1 MAVGITEELA
11 IDRPVAQQVE
21 HRGVLRQWVVQV
33 QDAFLGVVAR
43 LLQALALGVELDH
56 HLAHVGA
63 LAQRLALQAQHG
75 GRGDGDRLLVGL
87 ALAAEYHRVL
97 ADLDQLLLL
106 GGFLAQGEVV
116 RRQEL
121 GVHRH
126 QLGSPQG
133 QAQRQGQAGPET
145 QGNGH
150 RQLRSQTGAPL

>member
-1 MAVGITEELA
+1 ME
-11 IDRPVAQQVE
+11 
-21 HRGVLRQWVVQV
+21 
-33 QDAFLGVVAR
+33 DALPGVVAR
-43 LLQALALGVELDH
+43 LLQALALDIELDD

-63 LAQRLALQAQHG
+63 LAQWFSLQAQHG

-87 ALAAEYHRVL
+87 PLAAEHHRVL
-97 ADLDQLLLL
+97 ADLDQLLLF
-106 GGFLAQGEVV
+106 GRFLAQGEVV

-121 GVHRH
+121 GVHRRH
-126 QLGSPQG
+126 FGSAQG